1 MTRSPG
7 QPCPGPPGFN
17 IFCRVVPDAG
27 EGGGLGLALLCRGQ
41 SCSSRRGREPVP
53 LWVLDLVTFQ
63 GPP

>member
-1 MTRSPG
+1 MTGSPG

-17 IFCRVVPDAG
+17 IFFRVVPDAG
-27 EGGGLGLALLCRGQ
+27 RVGTLVWPSCAGLRAAAHAVAGSQR
-41 SCSSRRGREPVP
+41 P